1 MLQTQDVLDTLQQ
14 EHSDAP
20 ALVLVNCNADGLGN
34 EELLRWSFREL
45 GQQRAYC
52 EQVLQDAGARPGD
65 RLLLC
70 SRDLPQFFAI
80 LHACLRLELCLIP
93 LHPDQDQ
100 QLWQSVLEIN
110 QPRIAIFEDLVFAQQ
125 RFRSDSL
132 PLLTFVLHGRESQWL
147 RRQLSLS
154 RAPLQQAAAAL
165 HSPPVDSVLIFHSS
179 GTTGKPKAIHYS
191 KAQLATFLYW
201 QQHLFLPFQDENEQR
216 DQWRDDSRDVP
227 LESQALSP
235 RISLL
240 PLIHW
245 GGLSFCLQ
253 AHMEGRCVY
262 LANEFHP
269 EALFALADASGCQLL
284 MLIPAMYREMLEL
297 FQAGMYPRALR
308 YCLTMGEAM
317 PAGLTRDL
325 YALTGLRLYT
335 AYGMT
340 EALSGLAHGTE
351 SWDQIPEGSCGR
363 QHFGEIKLVDAQG
376 KAAPTHGKAE
386 GELWVRNATTS
397 PCYLNSELLDQKY
410 VDGWYRTGDS
420 FFRDC
425 QGYYFFR
432 GRLDAMCVHNGR
444 NVYPQQIEAVF
455 IQHKEVAACVAAPI
469 TTTDG
474 ARRLAILVLSDPL
487 ASLSVARL
495 LDFYLEHGALYAA
508 PVFLQLT
515 DSIPATASGK
525 PERIAV
531 AAILQNAYDKAN
543 QGRVLIR

>member
-1 MLQTQDVLDTLQQ
+1 MLQTQDVLGTLQQ

-20 ALVLVNCNADGLGN
+20 ALVLVDWNADGDGPGN
-34 EELLRWSFREL
+34 GEVLRWSFREL
-45 GQQRAYC
+45 AQQRAYC
-52 EQVLQDAGARPGD
+52 EQVLQEAGARPGD

-80 LHACLRLELCLIP
+80 FHACLTLELCLIP
-93 LHPDQDQ
+93 LHPDQDEQ
-100 QLWQSVLEIN
+100 MLQSVLELN
-110 QPRIAIFEDLVFAQQ
+110 QPRFAIVEDVLFTLQ
-125 RFRSDSL
+125 RCKPGSL
-132 PLLTFVLHGRESQWL
+132 PLLTFVLHSREPQWL

-154 RAPLQQAAAAL
+154 RTPLQQSDAAL
-165 HSPPVDSVLIFHSS
+165 HSPAVDTVLIFHSS
-179 GTTGKPKAIHYS
+179 GSTGKPKAIHYS

-201 QQHLFLPFQDENEQR
+201 QQQLFLPFQDEPE
-216 DQWRDDSRDVP
+216 P
-227 LESQALSP
+227 GESQARSP

-262 LANEFHP
+262 LANEFYP
-269 EALFALADASGCQLL
+269 EALLALADSSGCQLL

-297 FQAGMYPRALR
+297 FQAGIYPHALR

-317 PAGLTRDL
+317 PAGLARDL
-325 YALTGLRLYT
+325 YAVTGLRLYT

-351 SWDQIPEGSCGR
+351 SWEQIPEGSCGR
-363 QHFGEIKLVDAQG
+363 QHFGEMKLVDAQG
-376 KAAPTHGKAE
+376 NTAPAQGTAE
-386 GELWVRNATTS
+386 GELWVRNATTI
-397 PCYLNSELLDQKY
+397 PCYQNSELLHQKY

-420 FFRDC
+420 FYRDGA
-425 QGYYFFR
+425 GYYFFR

-455 IQHKEVAACVAAPI
+455 IQHQEVDACVAAPI
-469 TTTDG
+469 ITIEGT
-474 ARRLAILVLSDPL
+474 RRLAILIVPDPF
-487 ASLSVARL
+487 AALSVARL

-525 PERIAV
+525 PERVAV

-543 QGRVLIR
+543 RC